1 MAENRNRRN
10 QEQQNQ
16 NPLAGL
22 FGSMGGQG
30 GGFGQFIAAIL
41 AIFTGGA
48 GLGGLFSNLFNRDRD
63 SNNADHESGGN
74 ATPRRSILQRGRD
87 AISSGI
93 DSGRQLLGRGI
104 DALKNLIGHHE
115 SGNDYNRVFGSGHKR
130 MPLTDM
136 TINQVL
142 AWQRSYVNNGS
153 ASSAAGKYQIIQDT
167 LRGLKSEMGLTGNEK
182 FDAAMQDRMFQ
193 HLAQRRGLNDFLRGR
208 ISEDRFMRNLSQEW
222 ASLPKDNSGL
232 SYYHGDG
239 LNRAHATPASVRAAL
254 DAVQNNG
261 VQYTSATRTGQTL
274 ATTPRISSQL
284 NRASAGEDT
293 PHTVAAAAPAPQPRQ
308 VPLMSPSPS
317 FA

>member
-10 QEQQNQ
+10 QEQQNR

-22 FGSMGGQG
+22 FSGMGGQG

-48 GLGGLFSNLFNRDRD
+48 GLGGLFSNLFNRDSD
-63 SNNADHESGGN
+63 NESGGN
-74 ATPRRSILQRGRD
+74 AAPRRSILQRGRD

-115 SGNDYNRVFGSGHKR
+115 SGNDYNRVFGAGHKR

-222 ASLPKDNSGL
+222 ASLPKDNSGR

-254 DAVQNNG
+254 DTLQNDG
-261 VQYTSATRTGQTL
+261 VHYVATARTGQTL
-274 ATTPRISSQL
+274 ASTPRISSQL
-284 NRASAGEDT
+284 NRVSSGEDA
-293 PHTVAAAAPAPQPRQ
+293 PRTVSAAAPAPAPQRQ
-308 VPLMSPSPS
+308 VALMSPSPS
-317 FA
+317 LA